1 MSKVNF
7 CKTSTGYQ
15 VIMYM
20 KGIVITIQIN
30 FIFFKA
36 TNIADTILNSDN
48 LRAMIGTRK
57 TTGGIY

>member
-1 MSKVNF
+1 
-7 CKTSTGYQ
+7 
-15 VIMYM
+15 MYM